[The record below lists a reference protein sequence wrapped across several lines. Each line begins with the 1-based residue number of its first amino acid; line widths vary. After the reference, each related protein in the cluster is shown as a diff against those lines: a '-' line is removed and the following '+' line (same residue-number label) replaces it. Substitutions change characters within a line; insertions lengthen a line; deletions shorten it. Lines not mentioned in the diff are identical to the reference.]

1 MTKIITSLKGLVIFL
16 NMIYP
21 LFLFTLTNNSLP
33 ILHTSWF
40 MKIDFESKKALDRNQ
55 TISAIGEK
63 ISFSGLAHINII
75 CQSSR
80 QRRKGLIAKTQI
92 TKFKLPGAAKA
103 DDADP
108 SRWRVV
114 RL

>member
-1 MTKIITSLKGLVIFL
+1 
-16 NMIYP
+16 
-21 LFLFTLTNNSLP
+21 
-33 ILHTSWF
+33 

-80 QRRKGLIAKTQI
+80 QRRKGL
-92 TKFKLPGAAKA
+92 
-103 DDADP
+103 
-108 SRWRVV
+108 
-114 RL
+114 